1 MIACAVEGKS
11 LGKHICQM
19 WNKRHQKKPDLAR
32 ITFSWLET
40 FLDKSTKYTIL
51 PFQSQSCL
59 NLCFCQEKKKHH
71 KKSSGLPHIVGL
83 LYFFGLM
90 SGFSCKFGIL
100 LLFLLLETVKGG
112 KVCALKTSHV
122 WLLGF
127 LKSFIKAKGQ

>member
-1 MIACAVEGKS
+1 MLLSGK
-11 LGKHICQM
+11 
-19 WNKRHQKKPDLAR
+19 KKPPQKELR
-32 ITFSWLET
+32 
-40 FLDKSTKYTIL
+40 STTYCGAVI
-51 PFQSQSCL
+51 
-59 NLCFCQEKKKHH
+59 
-71 KKSSGLPHIVGL
+71 
-83 LYFFGLM
+83 FFGLM